1 MNEKLDITQQMRQQQ
16 VLSPQLVQF
25 GRYLEMSAQEIEDE
39 VARQL
44 DDNPALERRDEA
56 DYAGNA
62 NETASADDDFGE
74 SAEQLQRAD
83 YRDDEDMPEYQFRAG
98 NASADDGEA
107 FNPVTIAADDDESM
121 YETLAR
127 QLDDYELSD
136 DDRDLALYIIGNLDD
151 NGYLTRSL
159 AAIADDYC
167 IASGRD
173 TSKEQLRRAA
183 DTVRSLEPA
192 GLGAVDLRDCL
203 LLQLARRSNT
213 LSSRIAREIISDY
226 FDLFAKK
233 HYSRLRAAL
242 RIDDDEL
249 QKALNVIRSLNPK
262 PGNLLE
268 RASSADRMRHIV
280 PDFSVEV
287 DADGLITVALLSRTP
302 ELAIEAS
309 FADSEPP
316 QLGASHRQREAY
328 TFVRRK
334 RDDASAFIKMMT
346 QRADTL
352 LAVMTAIARLQSAFF
367 RTNDRSAIR
376 PMVLRDIG
384 AITGY
389 DLSTIS
395 RATAGKYVQ
404 TSAGVF
410 PLKMFFNEAPTADA
424 DTSSHEIMEALRD
437 AINNEDKHHPLS
449 DRVLTQMLADKG
461 YDIARRTVAKYRE
474 KMNFPVARLRKE

>member
-25 GRYLEMSAQEIEDE
+25 GRYLEMSAQEIDE
-39 VARQL
+39 EVCRQL
-44 DDNPALERRDEA
+44 DDNPALERRDDAE
-56 DYAGNA
+56 YTGNA
-62 NETASADDDFGE
+62 NEPAADDGGEFDE

-83 YRDDEDMPEYQFRAG
+83 YRDDEDMPEYQFRAA
-98 NASADDGEA
+98 NASADDDA

-121 YETLAR
+121 FATLAR

-136 DDRDLALYIIGNLDD
+136 ADRDLTLYIIGNLDD

-167 IASGRD
+167 IATGAD
-173 TSKEQLRRAA
+173 ITKEQLRRAA

-203 LLQLARRSNT
+203 LLQLERRKNS
-213 LSSRIAREIISDY
+213 LSTRIAREILTDY

-233 HYSRLRAAL
+233 HYDRLRAAL
-242 RIDDDEL
+242 RVDDDEL
-249 QKALNVIRSLNPK
+249 RKAYDVILSLNPK

-287 DADGLITVALLSRTP
+287 DADGHITVALLSRTP

-309 FADSEPP
+309 FAASEPP
-316 QLGASHRQREAY
+316 APGASHREREAY

-346 QRADTL
+346 QRATTL
-352 LAVMTAIARLQSAFF
+352 LSVMTAIAQLQSAFF
-367 RTNDRSAIR
+367 LTNDRSAIR
-376 PMVLRDIG
+376 PMVLRDLG

-424 DTSSHEIMEALRD
+424 DTSSHEIMEALRE
-437 AINNEDKHHPLS
+437 AIANEDKHHPLS

-474 KMNFPVARLRKE
+474 KMNFPVARLRKQ